1 LFYKMIKK
9 FTFLLIVIFITSS
22 CGFTPIYS
30 NKNVNN
36 IFIENL
42 SFEGDRTLNN
52 YLKSNLSRYK
62 NEKSS
67 KKISLKVLT
76 EYQKITLSKDSTGT
90 INKYGLV
97 AKVTFTILS
106 KNQKIVFTQDKI
118 MENMNNKADEK
129 NFENSTKQTFANVMV
144 DKLILELAEIK

>member
-1 LFYKMIKK
+1 MIKK
-9 FTFLLIVIFITSS
+9 ITFLLIIIFITSS

-30 NKNVNN
+30 NKNINN

-106 KNQKIVFTQDKI
+106 KNQKLVFTQEKI

-129 NFENSTKQTFANVMV
+129 NFENSTKQTFANIMV
-144 DKLILELAEIK
+144 DKLILELAEIE

>member
-1 LFYKMIKK
+1 MIKK
-9 FTFLLIVIFITSS
+9 ITFLLIIIFITSS

-30 NKNVNN
+30 NKNINN

-62 NEKSS
+62 NENSS

-97 AKVTFTILS
+97 AKATFTVLTN
-106 KNQKIVFTQDKI
+106 NQTIVFTQEKI

-129 NFENSTKQTFANVMV
+129 NFENSTKQTFANIMV
-144 DKLILELAEIK
+144 DKLILELAEI

>member
-1 LFYKMIKK
+1 MIKK

>member
-1 LFYKMIKK
+1 MIKK
-9 FTFLLIVIFITSS
+9 ITFLLIIIFITSS

-30 NKNVNN
+30 NKNINN

-62 NEKSS
+62 NENSS

-97 AKVTFTILS
+97 AKVTFIILS
-106 KNQKIVFTQDKI
+106 KNQKIVFTQEKI

-129 NFENSTKQTFANVMV
+129 NFENSTKQTFANVIV
-144 DKLILELAEIK
+144 DKLILELAETT